1 MNRRRIHVLYEHGS
15 DLHPFSSAHIRLLRP
30 LRHPALAASLD
41 ATWGLAYNGQEVDA
55 VIIDRFWRSDISP
68 DKVRNVQEQVHRAG
82 GRLIFA
88 LDDDFLSLSSEQQ
101 PWFSETYRQLLR
113 YMLEVAD
120 GLLVTT
126 AVLAD
131 RFAPF
136 NRRIAVLP
144 NALDERLL
152 AGGRPGPLDT
162 PFGRRRVVVGHMGT
176 PSHDDDLMMIL
187 PALQRVWQKYPG
199 AIELQII
206 GGAGR
211 TETLEALAELPA
223 RVISPP
229 PEEVEYPLFMLW
241 FSSCVS
247 WDIALAP
254 LRDTPFNRCKSDI
267 KFLDYS
273 AIGAAGI
280 YSRGPAYAS
289 SVRHLETG
297 WVAENDVNAWS
308 EALEMLLCD
317 HTLRRRLAANASR
330 HVCSE
335 RILARSAHRCLEALD
350 HLLT

>member
-1 MNRRRIHVLYEHGS
+1 MNRRKIHILYEHAS
-15 DLHPFSSAHIRLLRP
+15 DLHPFSSAYIRLLRP

-41 ATWGLAYNGQEVDA
+41 ATWGLTYNGQEVDA
-55 VIIDRFWRSDISP
+55 VIIDRFWRSDISL
-68 DKVRNVQEQVHRAG
+68 DKVRNVREQVHQVG

-88 LDDDFLSLSSEQQ
+88 LDDDFLSLSTVQH
-101 PWFSETYRQLLR
+101 PWFAETYRQLLR

-126 AVLAD
+126 AALAD
-131 RFAPF
+131 RFAAF
-136 NRRIAVLP
+136 NRKIAVVP
-144 NALDERLL
+144 NALDEGLL
-152 AGGRPGPLDT
+152 AGGKPSPLDT
-162 PFGRRRVVVGHMGT
+162 SFGGRRVVVGHMGT

-187 PALQRVWQKYPG
+187 PALQRVWQKYSG
-199 AIELQII
+199 AVEFQII

-241 FSSCVS
+241 FSSRIS

-267 KFLDYS
+267 KFLDYT

-280 YSRGPAYAS
+280 YSRGPAYDS
-289 SVRHLETG
+289 SVRHMQTG
-297 WVAENDVNAWS
+297 WVADNDMNAWS
-308 EALEMLLCD
+308 EALEELLCD
-317 HTLRRRLAANASR
+317 HDLRRRLAANASR

-335 RILARSAHRCLEALD
+335 RILARSAHRWLEALD
-350 HLLT
+350 YLLT